1 MTDVPVKD
9 LIVVLLDCMSQ
20 SVAVHTAA
28 GPPGRS
34 GDSSYDSAAVA
45 EQARLLF
52 RLHTLLLAP
61 LSDACRTEIIGA
73 LMSSP
78 VAVPFLST
86 CADLLLDSTFA
97 QSYRLAWLAAVAAHQ
112 LLFDPRFPLFV
123 QRTPLVENAVLQLK
137 ASSAAVA
144 TALDSA
150 ADGVSAAGMASYPLY
165 SALLHL
171 LSDFGSSYA
180 GLHVL
185 VVSTPLLFGTLA
197 AVVTR
202 ESRAAANAAAV
213 AAAAETGAPATPV
226 PLPPL
231 AVLAKDLLTA
241 LAPASTAAAAAL
253 RRLAP
258 HPQ

>member
-1 MTDVPVKD
+1 VKD

-97 QSYRLAWLAAVAAHQ
+97 RAIASHGSPQSL
-112 LLFDPRFPLFV
+112 
-123 QRTPLVENAVLQLK
+123 RTSFYSTRGSLYL
-137 ASSAAVA
+137 SSA
-144 TALDSA
+144 
-150 ADGVSAAGMASYPLY
+150 
-165 SALLHL
+165 
-171 LSDFGSSYA
+171 
-180 GLHVL
+180 
-185 VVSTPLLFGTLA
+185 
-197 AVVTR
+197 
-202 ESRAAANAAAV
+202 
-213 AAAAETGAPATPV
+213 
-226 PLPPL
+226 
-231 AVLAKDLLTA
+231 
-241 LAPASTAAAAAL
+241 L
-253 RRLAP
+253 RLWRT
-258 HPQ
+258 Q